1 MSGDAA
7 DVDGQVADDGLRRRR
22 DAAAVAVPQRR
33 RRLALVLPLPRPRP
47 AALQTPSTGTDIKKQ
62 QKNDD
67 ARSLRAISV
76 TAFLF
81 DGLRKR
87 ETEGRGAFVT
97 AATQSPAAS
106 TLVKQFHRRKKS
118 L

>member
-33 RRLALVLPLPRPRP
+33 RRLALVLPLPRP